1 MTAAQFK
8 ALAKLLQIKQGAS
21 RLAAELVLVHGLR
34 GIDAA
39 QQAGITPQAASN
51 VVQRCRRGLKLAS
64 IATGISL
71 T

>member
-1 MTAAQFK
+1 MTAAQFE

-21 RLAAELVLVHGLR
+21 RLAAELVLVQGLR

-51 VVQRCRRGLKLAS
+51 VVQRCRRGLELAK
-64 IATGISL
+64 IAAGAA
-71 T
+71 